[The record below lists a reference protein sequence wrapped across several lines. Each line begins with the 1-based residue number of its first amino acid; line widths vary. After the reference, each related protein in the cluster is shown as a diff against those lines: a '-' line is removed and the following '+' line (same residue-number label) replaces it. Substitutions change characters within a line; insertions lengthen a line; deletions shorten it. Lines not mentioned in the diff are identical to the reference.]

1 MQLRFGVLL
10 FAACLLPAQ
19 TPEFTGVWKAD
30 LAKSKFAGPPPSSE
44 LIIVDKQGAI
54 LKITSGVTDHHGEYR
69 SSVAYNTTG
78 TESKNEYHGLPMKS
92 RARLDGDALS
102 ISSQVAGERPTAISE
117 SYKLSSDGKTLE
129 VQSTAS
135 MNGKE
140 RTQTVVF
147 ERQPDAAGD
156 PLRQPEQTAG
166 EHFKN
171 VQILKDL
178 PASRFIDTMHYFS
191 ASLGAKCEKCHIEG
205 HFDSDDK
212 KEKKAAREMIKMV
225 ASIDQ
230 QNFKGHPKVQC
241 YTCHR
246 GAEKPL
252 AAPAFAMPGAETASV
267 AAK

>member
-1 MQLRFGVLL
+1 M
-10 FAACLLPAQ
+10 
-19 TPEFTGVWKAD
+19 
-30 LAKSKFAGPPPSSE
+30 
-44 LIIVDKQGAI
+44 IVDKQGAI

>member
-1 MQLRFGVLL
+1 
-10 FAACLLPAQ
+10 
-19 TPEFTGVWKAD
+19 
-30 LAKSKFAGPPPSSE
+30 
-44 LIIVDKQGAI
+44 
-54 LKITSGVTDHHGEYR
+54 
-69 SSVAYNTTG
+69 
-78 TESKNEYHGLPMKS
+78 
-92 RARLDGDALS
+92 
-102 ISSQVAGERPTAISE
+102 
-117 SYKLSSDGKTLE
+117 SSDGKTLE

-171 VQILKDL
+171 VQVLKTL
-178 PASRFIDTMHYFS
+178 PVSRFIDTMHYFS
-191 ASLGAKCEKCHIEG
+191 ASLGAKCEKCHVEG

-212 KEKKAAREMIKMV
+212 KEKKAARHMIKMV
-225 ASIDQ
+225 ASIDE
-230 QNFKGHPKVQC
+230 QNFKGHPEVQC

-252 AAPAFAMPGAETASV
+252 TAPPFALPGTETAT
-267 AAK
+267 AAGR